1 VVQRSLTLTH
11 TAAIEARL
19 MRQLRAV
26 QAALPERQLKLR
38 ATPTKTNRM
47 KKSEAGKTPDQA
59 ELFHNR
65 GDYLSYK

>member
-11 TAAIEARL
+11 TAAIETHP

-26 QAALPERQLKLR
+26 QAVLIKQQLSSL

-59 ELFHNR
+59 ER
-65 GDYLSYK
+65 WCK